1 MNTYAVTTSRTVLR
15 QFPNYCGQIKIAR
28 CGFPWKKTTKEPVAS
43 VYTNCEAA
51 SLAWCAMGSTPA
63 RMVQR
68 SGAGARAVRAR
79 CLKTN
84 HSEIAQRVR
93 ATETADLS
101 ALTEP
106 EIEAIAK
113 KYMIAVL

>member
-1 MNTYAVTTSRTVLR
+1 MGDREGSRIRQRDRAHRTGKRSAVEFLMNY
-15 QFPNYCGQIKIAR
+15 
-28 CGFPWKKTTKEPVAS
+28 
-43 VYTNCEAA
+43 
-51 SLAWCAMGSTPA
+51 
-63 RMVQR
+63 
-68 SGAGARAVRAR
+68 
-79 CLKTN
+79 LKTH

-106 EIEAIAK
+106 EIEVIAK